1 MEGISEDVIRKQI
14 ADAILVKARMLEDG
28 ALIRLV
34 KRIAEECTE
43 ALRRGNRILFA
54 GNGGSAADAQHL
66 AAELVS
72 RFAFDRPGLA
82 GIALTTDTSILT
94 AVGND
99 YGYEKVFA
107 RQIEAHGRAG
117 DVLVALSTSGNSPNI
132 LEALEAARFQGIRA
146 IGLTGAGGGR
156 MRALCDYCVRVPS
169 DETARIQECHMVLGH
184 ILCGLMEAAIFA
196 KENTDASDHSGRRPG
211 HPAAASGS

>member
-1 MEGISEDVIRKQI
+1 MERVMEDSIRAQI
-14 ADAILVKARMLEDG
+14 ADSILVKTRMLDDG
-28 ALIRLV
+28 ALIGLV
-34 KRIAEECTE
+34 KRVAQECIE

-107 RQIEAHGRAG
+107 RQVEAHGRPG
-117 DVLVALSTSGNSPNI
+117 DVLLSLSTSGNSPNI
-132 LEALEAARFQGIRA
+132 LEALEAARFRDIRTV
-146 IGLTGAGGGR
+146 GLTGADGGR
-156 MRALCDYCVRVPS
+156 MRALCDFCVRVPAQ
-169 DETARIQECHMVLGH
+169 ETARIQECHIVLGH
-184 ILCGLMEAAIFA
+184 VLCGLMEEAMFG
-196 KENTDASDHSGRRPG
+196 KENRHASDHTGRRIG
-211 HPAAASGS
+211 NPAAANGS

>member
-1 MEGISEDVIRKQI
+1 MEGMSEDVIRKQI
-14 ADAILVKARMLEDG
+14 ADSILVKARMLEDG
-28 ALIRLV
+28 ALIALI
-34 KRIAEECTE
+34 KRIAEACTE
-43 ALRRGNRILFA
+43 ALRRGNRVHFA

-107 RQIEAHGRAG
+107 RQIEAHGRPG
-117 DVLVALSTSGNSPNI
+117 DVFVALSTSGNSPNI
-132 LEALEAARFQGIRA
+132 LEALEAARFQGIRTV
-146 IGLTGAGGGR
+146 GLTGANGGR
-156 MRALCDYCVRVPS
+156 MRALSDYCVRVPS
-169 DETARIQECHMVLGH
+169 EETARIQECHIVIGH
-184 ILCGLMEAAIFA
+184 VLCGLMETAIFA

>member
-1 MEGISEDVIRKQI
+1 MEGISEDVIRRQI
-14 ADAILVKARMLEDG
+14 ADSILVKARMLEDG
-28 ALIRLV
+28 ALIGLV
-34 KRIAEECTE
+34 KRVAEECTE

-107 RQIEAHGRAG
+107 RQIEAHGRPG
-117 DVLVALSTSGNSPNI
+117 DVFVALSTSGNSPNI
-132 LEALEAARFQGIRA
+132 LEALEAARFQGIRTV
-146 IGLTGAGGGR
+146 GLTGASGGR
-156 MRALCDYCVRVPS
+156 MRALSDYCVRVPS
-169 DETARIQECHMVLGH
+169 GETARIQECHIVIGH
-184 ILCGLMEAAIFA
+184 VLCGLMEAAIFA

>member
-1 MEGISEDVIRKQI
+1 MEGISEDVIRRQI

-28 ALIRLV
+28 ALMRLV

-99 YGYEKVFA
+99 YGYEKIFA

>member
-1 MEGISEDVIRKQI
+1 MERMSEDLIRTQI
-14 ADAILVKARMLEDG
+14 ADSILVKARMLEDG
-28 ALIRLV
+28 ALVALI
-34 KRIAEECTE
+34 KRVAEECIE

-107 RQIEAHGRAG
+107 RQIEAHGRDG
-117 DVLVALSTSGNSPNI
+117 DVLIALSTSGNSPNI
-132 LEALEAARFQGIRA
+132 LEALEAARFQEIRTV
-146 IGLTGAGGGR
+146 GLTGANGGR
-156 MRALCDYCVRVPS
+156 MRALSDYCVRVPS
-169 DETARIQECHMVLGH
+169 DETARIQECHIVIGH
-184 ILCGLMEAAIFA
+184 VLCGLMETAIFG
-196 KENTDASDHSGRRPG
+196 KENSDASDRTGRGLG
-211 HPAAASGS
+211 HPASASGS

>member
-1 MEGISEDVIRKQI
+1 MERMSEKMIRTQI
-14 ADAILVKARMLEDG
+14 ADSILVKARMLEDG
-28 ALIRLV
+28 TLIALV
-34 KRIAEECTE
+34 KRVAEECVG
-43 ALRRGNRILFA
+43 ALQRGNRILFA

-107 RQIEAHGRAG
+107 RQIEAHGREG

-132 LEALEAARFQGIRA
+132 LEALDAARFQNIRT
-146 IGLTGAGGGR
+146 IGLTGASGGR
-156 MRALCDYCVRVPS
+156 VLALSDYCVRVPS
-169 DETARIQECHMVLGH
+169 DETARIQECHIVIGH
-184 ILCGLMEAAIFA
+184 VLCGLMETAIFG
-196 KENTDASDHSGRRPG
+196 KENTDASDHTGRGPG
-211 HPAAASGS
+211 NAAAASGS

>member
-1 MEGISEDVIRKQI
+1 MERVSEKLIRKQI
-14 ADAILVKARMLEDG
+14 ADSILVKARILEDG
-28 ALIRLV
+28 TLIALV
-34 KRIAEECTE
+34 KRVAEECVE
-43 ALRRGNRILFA
+43 ALQRGSRILFA

-82 GIALTTDTSILT
+82 GIALTTDSSILT

-107 RQIEAHGRAG
+107 RQIQAHGREG

-132 LEALEAARFQGIRA
+132 LEALDAARSQSIRT
-146 IGLTGAGGGR
+146 IGLTGASGGR
-156 MRALCDYCVRVPS
+156 MLALSDYCVRVPS
-169 DETARIQECHMVLGH
+169 DETARIQECHIVIGH
-184 ILCGLMEAAIFA
+184 VLCGLMETAIFG
-196 KENTDASDHSGRRPG
+196 KENPDASDHTGRGPG
-211 HPAAASGS
+211 NAAAASGS

>member
-1 MEGISEDVIRKQI
+1 MEGISEEVIRKQI

-99 YGYEKVFA
+99 YGYEKIFA
-107 RQIEAHGRAG
+107 RQIEAHGRDG

-132 LEALEAARFQGIRA
+132 LEALETARFQGIRT